1 MKARFLLIVALTLLI
16 PVGAAGTLKAA
27 YVWIHLAEGLAYTTY
42 SFAAGDKNR
51 TAIHAFLVDPKRY
64 RFDVLLA
71 EKEKEGSTVRD
82 LAQQAKASLA
92 VNGGFFTPQHTS
104 IGLIIKNGRRVRR
117 LHRTSWWSVFA
128 IKGDGAHIY
137 SPRRFRHTKDVQMA
151 LQVGPRLV
159 INGKIPRL
167 KDGVATRSALG
178 ITKTGRVVIAIT
190 SGYGLSLMELA
201 RRMRASRW
209 EGGLECTNAMAL
221 DGGGSSQLYAHIG
234 DFELDLQGLAKV
246 TNSIGVFPK

>member
-1 MKARFLLIVALTLLI
+1 MKARSLLIVALTLLT
-16 PVGAAGTLKAA
+16 PAGAAGTPKAA

-51 TAIHAFLVDPKRY
+51 SAIHAFLIDPQRY

-71 EKEKEGSTVRD
+71 EKEKEGSTVKT
-82 LAQQAKASLA
+82 LAQSAKATLA
-92 VNGGFFTPQHTS
+92 VNGGFFTPRHTS
-104 IGLIIKNGRRVRR
+104 IGLIIKDGRRIRR
-117 LHRTSWWSVFA
+117 LHRTSWWSIFA
-128 IKGDGAHIY
+128 MKKDGAHIL
-137 SPRRFRHTKDVQMA
+137 SRKQFRRTKGVQMA

-159 INGKIPRL
+159 INGNIPRL

-190 SGYGLSLMELA
+190 SGYGLFLKELA
-201 RRMRASRW
+201 RRMAASRW

-221 DGGGSSQLYAHIG
+221 DGGRSSQLYAHIG
-234 DFELDLQGLAKV
+234 EFELDLPGAAKI
-246 TNSIGVFPK
+246 TNGIGVFPK

>member
-1 MKARFLLIVALTLLI
+1 MKRQLLLIFALLFLI
-16 PVGAAGTLKAA
+16 PASANSTLKAA
-27 YVWIHLAEGLAYTTY
+27 YVWIHLADGLAYTTY
-42 SFAAGDKNR
+42 SFAVGEKNR
-51 TAIHAFLVDPKRY
+51 TAIHAFVVDPKKY

-71 EKEKEGSTVRD
+71 ENEREGSTVRA

-104 IGLIIKNGRRVRR
+104 IGLIIKDGRRIRR

-137 SPRRFRHTKDVQMA
+137 SPRQFSHTKDVRMA

-178 ITKTGRVVIAIT
+178 ITKEGRVVIAIT
-190 SGYGLSLMELA
+190 SGYGLSLRELA
-201 RRMRASRW
+201 RRMNVSRW

-221 DGGGSSQLYAHIG
+221 DGGSSSQLYAHIG
-234 DFELDLQGLAKV
+234 EFKLDLPGGIKI
-246 TNSIGVFPK
+246 TNSIGIFPK